1 MLILIALID
10 NNVTYDEII
19 DTNSTNVNII
29 NDIID
34 DYGDMP
40 VNNENIINTKELA
53 NFIEKLCDDYKKD
66 SIDLKNSIN
75 SNKKDVLDIKKL
87 LHRPMRLSTY
97 IEKMYNDI
105 KNDSI
110 DLKIVLI
117 QLKKGCRILKKYY
130 IDPRN

>member
-19 DTNSTNVNII
+19 DTNSTNANII

-105 KNDSI
+105 KKR
-110 DLKIVLI
+110 L
-117 QLKKGCRILKKYY
+117 Y
-130 IDPRN
+130 